1 MARLIASY
9 NIYRERELQ
18 ALHGNL
24 HLFKGFVDIKTRRDR
39 RNLPFWSG
47 ADCSSSL
54 GLKWS
59 LLFKRE
65 IWACMKYSKQ
75 QRNMPFYSFLSISA
89 SKFMI
94 FMYFQ
99 TLGSTKFAVLPLF
112 STKLSIALVLL
123 RILFSIKVLSC
134 YVLILVYECSHIP
147 ERYLPFS
154 SSWFLWLNIKNYRNY
169 LSADQNTWDL
179 SCLSFVLSNLFFLT
193 LLKEMPSHGNVSIEL
208 KTGKEYAQKL

>member
-1 MARLIASY
+1 
-9 NIYRERELQ
+9 
-18 ALHGNL
+18 
-24 HLFKGFVDIKTRRDR
+24 
-39 RNLPFWSG
+39 
-47 ADCSSSL
+47 
-54 GLKWS
+54 
-59 LLFKRE
+59 
-65 IWACMKYSKQ
+65 MKYSKQ

-123 RILFSIKVLSC
+123 RILFSIKVLSW

-193 LLKEMPSHGNVSIEL
+193 LLKEVPSHGNVSIEL
-208 KTGKEYAQKL
+208 KTGKEYAQKLSFLVYLWISSVVPTWTTALLGQQPPVVPPRTTAGHLTPLF